1 MKKVIITMA
10 VVVFIQLFVI
20 ISLWEINNE
29 KNAENAEL
37 CNKVEKLYEE
47 KYNQR
52 MLLNRERKRVD
63 DETKGNR
70 CPLCQSDSIYAPRNC
85 IVGREVRR
93 YLCGKCGYQWGI
105 YAYCFEEK

>member
-1 MKKVIITMA
+1 MKKVIIVMA
-10 VVVFIQLFVI
+10 AIIVTQLFVI
-20 ISLWEINNE
+20 VLLWMVNNRTE
-29 KNAENAEL
+29 DACTKL
-37 CNKVEKLYEE
+37 LIKVDKLYKE
-47 KYNQR
+47 KYNLR
-52 MLLNRERKRVD
+52 MQLNRERKRVD

>member
-1 MKKVIITMA
+1 MA
-10 VVVFIQLFVI
+10 VVAFIQIFVI
-20 ISLWEINNE
+20 ISLWKINNE
-29 KNAENAEL
+29 INAENAEL

-47 KYNQR
+47 KYNLR
-52 MLLNRERKRVD
+52 MHLNRERKRVD
-63 DETKGNR
+63 DEAGGNR

-105 YAYCFEEK
+105 YPYCFEEK